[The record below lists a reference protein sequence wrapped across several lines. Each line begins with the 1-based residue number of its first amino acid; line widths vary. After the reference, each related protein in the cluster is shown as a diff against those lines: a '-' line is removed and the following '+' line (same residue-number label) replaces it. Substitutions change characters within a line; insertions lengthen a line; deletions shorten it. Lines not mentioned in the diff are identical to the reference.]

1 MGTAGMIKTIF
12 EDVIRR
18 ALRLLDEADATP

>member
-1 MGTAGMIKTIF
+1 MGTAGMIETIF

-18 ALRLLDEADATP
+18 ALRLLDEADATQ